1 MRYCGCNIVLHS
13 VVAVSDEDEVPLISD
28 SSDWAS
34 LFRPEEPAI
43 VDPNQAPTEAA
54 PSTPALEE
62 GETPSLPVTPHL
74 EPDQGALPPG
84 NEAVGI
90 ATRVEG
96 KDVVTQTPPL
106 LSRLIQGY
114 LDHTG
119 IEACPYHQ
127 MDHGV
132 RDPHCDHCKRALGPL
147 YHHKIVGNRHLPVFT
162 FDFSGPHPR
171 KVNMAQYL
179 LVAVW
184 SLGHMRLLWAF
195 GVESRQASV
204 VLPCLQSCFEDLRA
218 LTGGSRPPILRLH
231 SDKASEFLSP
241 PIRAYLSQQGVRQT
255 VNSGYDPQANGL
267 AERWI
272 GIVKVRAT
280 ALLADVR
287 LPPEYWSYA
296 CRWVA
301 YVHTH
306 RVTEIPINKTLP
318 HFGDVV
324 VMHQAFKKPPSFENR
339 GSTGVCLG
347 HDTRISGGVL
357 VVSVINGELK
367 EVCTAK
373 VRKLGERVG
382 QAWRLHVHPQDATR
396 AAYVNRKGEVKWNL
410 QDLDVPT
417 VEQCVKEDALEVQDI
432 RELGLGW
439 AWFVNDLR
447 TFLPAW
453 QDMEL
458 ATPSDEEPV
467 TQIAHDVPVE
477 LLPVHADATNVD
489 LELHTYERP
498 LAVTPFGAQEHVPD
512 WQDSHAMSAYV
523 PSSQLGRWVRT
534 DLGVRTFQGL
544 GKNAPLRTQVV
555 RRLTQD
561 AHTNQILESLPCDPH
576 LQVSLHRRCLP
587 GCSPQSSA
595 TRDIKT
601 TFVYR
606 LQPPWQIPRSSS
618 RELTPAP
625 FPSGGGGSLSLSPN
639 LSSPSLSLL
648 LRGPTFSQFTADGAS
663 TDSTFGTQTLLA
675 MRKFLDEMESHHQQ
689 GPPPSQITVEDT
701 KEELPECKGEVSA
714 EDLVCL
720 QGENSAQGGTSRAET
735 MKLAISAFRTL
746 LHGCE
751 EQWRYATQQDSES
764 GESEAEEVLCQQSS
778 HAMMA
783 KLVSED
789 DLKDGSPDPEPQRYL
804 CDDWIQPIK
813 VAKKPRTLT
822 ARETMKA
829 NAAKNCLI
837 LTLMS
842 LELGYGTIIERYQQA
857 RDAVVERYQHDRPEN
872 SPYLAS
878 EVLTDEEMLVRVDE
892 HAPIV
897 AATTLAPVSMPP
909 PTCLIKGKKKEALDQ
924 VHAVA
929 VKDNSLKMYHV
940 MSVKQSLRE
949 DLAECAY
956 QFSCRAADWTRSD
969 MQAVPM
975 QFEPLELHVVDALG
989 QQEVPDYFQ
998 QPAKAITEE
1007 VSVMKGPDAQEWIAA
1022 VLEEI
1027 ESFKRLGVYEEV
1039 PRSEATS
1046 TPLPARLI
1054 LVTKPNI
1061 HGGPARKKARIVICG
1076 NFQDVHP
1083 DEFTASKTPSYP
1095 ALRMALSIA
1104 SHMGWP
1110 VECWDVSTAFLYA
1123 RLFGDR
1129 DTDLGGNEI
1138 FMRPPKI
1145 LIDTEVVKDGVVWKI
1160 KKALYGLRTSPIAW
1174 ETERDNTL
1182 KSLQWVH
1189 DGVSYRL
1196 LPCQGSPCLWTVV
1209 PIREGEDPCIKSSGE
1224 DLTRGV
1230 VITYVDDLLLTGFQ
1244 CHIDALT
1251 KALLAKYVMKRSG
1264 ILPVGTPGMEKLDG
1278 IDFLGAR
1285 ITRDADG
1292 TIWCDQSKYILHC
1305 IRENGFINQDGDVIL
1320 TRATSPPTV
1329 DEKLGEE
1336 EGTVREKNS
1345 ALTQCRKYIGQMMW
1359 LTTRTRPDIAAC
1371 LGILAS
1377 LMVRRPKEVKNHLVG
1392 LWRYLWTTKDH
1403 AMCTLP
1409 SPNAARKLVGD
1420 NRHDDMPPSA
1430 RDGPLSSSSPL
1441 VVQAYCDASFAPG
1454 GGRSRTGI
1462 LVLLV
1467 DQSTNRA
1474 SALLWQSRRQT
1485 LTAVSAPEAEVVALS
1500 EALMPAI
1507 IVHESCRDVG
1517 LEVGPSPEIRFI
1529 VKTDSQVALTQ
1540 LRNESVTTRSRPF
1553 ANKFSYA
1560 RDMCYGT
1567 SMHPASVKAVFEPG
1581 KSQKA
1586 DGLTKVLSGAL
1597 MKSFVSDLGLA
1608 PLIH

>member
-1 MRYCGCNIVLHS
+1 M
-13 VVAVSDEDEVPLISD
+13 
-28 SSDWAS
+28 
-34 LFRPEEPAI
+34 
-43 VDPNQAPTEAA
+43 
-54 PSTPALEE
+54 
-62 GETPSLPVTPHL
+62 
-74 EPDQGALPPG
+74 
-84 NEAVGI
+84 
-90 ATRVEG
+90 
-96 KDVVTQTPPL
+96 
-106 LSRLIQGY
+106 
-114 LDHTG
+114 
-119 IEACPYHQ
+119 
-127 MDHGV
+127 
-132 RDPHCDHCKRALGPL
+132 
-147 YHHKIVGNRHLPVFT
+147 
-162 FDFSGPHPR
+162 
-171 KVNMAQYL
+171 
-179 LVAVW
+179 
-184 SLGHMRLLWAF
+184 
-195 GVESRQASV
+195 
-204 VLPCLQSCFEDLRA
+204 
-218 LTGGSRPPILRLH
+218 
-231 SDKASEFLSP
+231 
-241 PIRAYLSQQGVRQT
+241 
-255 VNSGYDPQANGL
+255 
-267 AERWI
+267 
-272 GIVKVRAT
+272 
-280 ALLADVR
+280 
-287 LPPEYWSYA
+287 
-296 CRWVA
+296 
-301 YVHTH
+301 
-306 RVTEIPINKTLP
+306 
-318 HFGDVV
+318 
-324 VMHQAFKKPPSFENR
+324 
-339 GSTGVCLG
+339 
-347 HDTRISGGVL
+347 
-357 VVSVINGELK
+357 
-367 EVCTAK
+367 
-373 VRKLGERVG
+373 
-382 QAWRLHVHPQDATR
+382 
-396 AAYVNRKGEVKWNL
+396 
-410 QDLDVPT
+410 
-417 VEQCVKEDALEVQDI
+417 
-432 RELGLGW
+432 
-439 AWFVNDLR
+439 
-447 TFLPAW
+447 
-453 QDMEL
+453 
-458 ATPSDEEPV
+458 
-467 TQIAHDVPVE
+467 
-477 LLPVHADATNVD
+477 
-489 LELHTYERP
+489 
-498 LAVTPFGAQEHVPD
+498 
-512 WQDSHAMSAYV
+512 
-523 PSSQLGRWVRT
+523 
-534 DLGVRTFQGL
+534 
-544 GKNAPLRTQVV
+544 
-555 RRLTQD
+555 
-561 AHTNQILESLPCDPH
+561 
-576 LQVSLHRRCLP
+576 
-587 GCSPQSSA
+587 
-595 TRDIKT
+595 
-601 TFVYR
+601 
-606 LQPPWQIPRSSS
+606 
-618 RELTPAP
+618 
-625 FPSGGGGSLSLSPN
+625 
-639 LSSPSLSLL
+639 
-648 LRGPTFSQFTADGAS
+648 RGPTFSQFTADGAS

-675 MRKFLDEMESHHQQ
+675 MRKFLDEMDSHHQQ
-689 GPPPSQITVEDT
+689 GISPSQITVEDT

-714 EDLVCL
+714 KDLACL
-720 QGENSAQGGTSRAET
+720 QGENSVQGEISRAKA

-751 EQWRYATQQDSES
+751 EQWRYTIQQDSES
-764 GESEAEEVLCQQSS
+764 SESEAEEVLCQQSS

-789 DLKDGSPDPEPQRYL
+789 DLRDGSPDPEQQRYL

-842 LELGYGTIIERYQQA
+842 LELGYGTVIERYQQA
-857 RDAVVERYQHDRPEN
+857 RDAVVERYQHDRPEDIL
-872 SPYLAS
+872 YLPS
-878 EVLTDEEMLVRVDE
+878 EVLTDEEMLARVDD
-892 HAPIV
+892 HTPTV
-897 AATTLAPVSMPP
+897 AATTLAPASMPP
-909 PTCLIKGKKKEALDQ
+909 PTCLIKGKKKGALDQ

-969 MQAVPM
+969 MHAVPM

-1046 TPLPARLI
+1046 PPLPARLI

-1189 DGVSYRL
+1189 EGVSYRL

-1230 VITYVDDLLLTGFQ
+1230 VITYVDDLLFTGFQ

-1251 KALLAKYVMKRSG
+1251 QALLAKYVMKRSG

-1336 EGTVREKNS
+1336 EGTVGEKNS

-1392 LWRYLWTTKDH
+1392 LWRYLWTTKGH

-1409 SPNAARKLVGD
+1409 SPNAARKIVVD

-1517 LEVGPSPEIRFI
+1517 LEVGQSPEIRFVI
-1529 VKTDSQVALTQ
+1529 KTDSQVALTQ

-1553 ANKFSYA
+1553 ANKFNYA

-1581 KSQKA
+1581 KGQKA

>member
-1 MRYCGCNIVLHS
+1 
-13 VVAVSDEDEVPLISD
+13 
-28 SSDWAS
+28 
-34 LFRPEEPAI
+34 
-43 VDPNQAPTEAA
+43 
-54 PSTPALEE
+54 
-62 GETPSLPVTPHL
+62 
-74 EPDQGALPPG
+74 
-84 NEAVGI
+84 
-90 ATRVEG
+90 
-96 KDVVTQTPPL
+96 
-106 LSRLIQGY
+106 
-114 LDHTG
+114 
-119 IEACPYHQ
+119 
-127 MDHGV
+127 
-132 RDPHCDHCKRALGPL
+132 
-147 YHHKIVGNRHLPVFT
+147 
-162 FDFSGPHPR
+162 
-171 KVNMAQYL
+171 
-179 LVAVW
+179 
-184 SLGHMRLLWAF
+184 
-195 GVESRQASV
+195 
-204 VLPCLQSCFEDLRA
+204 
-218 LTGGSRPPILRLH
+218 
-231 SDKASEFLSP
+231 
-241 PIRAYLSQQGVRQT
+241 
-255 VNSGYDPQANGL
+255 
-267 AERWI
+267 
-272 GIVKVRAT
+272 
-280 ALLADVR
+280 
-287 LPPEYWSYA
+287 
-296 CRWVA
+296 
-301 YVHTH
+301 
-306 RVTEIPINKTLP
+306 
-318 HFGDVV
+318 
-324 VMHQAFKKPPSFENR
+324 
-339 GSTGVCLG
+339 
-347 HDTRISGGVL
+347 
-357 VVSVINGELK
+357 
-367 EVCTAK
+367 
-373 VRKLGERVG
+373 
-382 QAWRLHVHPQDATR
+382 
-396 AAYVNRKGEVKWNL
+396 
-410 QDLDVPT
+410 
-417 VEQCVKEDALEVQDI
+417 
-432 RELGLGW
+432 
-439 AWFVNDLR
+439 
-447 TFLPAW
+447 
-453 QDMEL
+453 
-458 ATPSDEEPV
+458 
-467 TQIAHDVPVE
+467 
-477 LLPVHADATNVD
+477 
-489 LELHTYERP
+489 
-498 LAVTPFGAQEHVPD
+498 
-512 WQDSHAMSAYV
+512 
-523 PSSQLGRWVRT
+523 
-534 DLGVRTFQGL
+534 
-544 GKNAPLRTQVV
+544 
-555 RRLTQD
+555 
-561 AHTNQILESLPCDPH
+561 
-576 LQVSLHRRCLP
+576 
-587 GCSPQSSA
+587 
-595 TRDIKT
+595 
-601 TFVYR
+601 
-606 LQPPWQIPRSSS
+606 
-618 RELTPAP
+618 
-625 FPSGGGGSLSLSPN
+625 
-639 LSSPSLSLL
+639 
-648 LRGPTFSQFTADGAS
+648 
-663 TDSTFGTQTLLA
+663 
-675 MRKFLDEMESHHQQ
+675 MRKFLDEMESYHQQ
-689 GPPPSQITVEDT
+689 GSPPSQITVEDA
-701 KEELPECKGEVSA
+701 KEELPESKGEVSA

-720 QGENSAQGGTSRAET
+720 QGENSAQGGISRAKA

-764 GESEAEEVLCQQSS
+764 GESEAEEVLCQRSS

-878 EVLTDEEMLVRVDE
+878 EVLTDEEMLARVDE
-892 HAPIV
+892 HAPRV
-897 AATTLAPVSMPP
+897 AATTLAPALMPP
-909 PTCLIKGKKKEALDQ
+909 PTCLIKGKRKEALDQ

-969 MQAVPM
+969 MHAVPM

-1244 CHIDALT
+1244 CHIDAIT

-1377 LMVRRPKEVKNHLVG
+1377 LMVRRPKEVKSHLVG
-1392 LWRYLWTTKDH
+1392 LWKYLWTTKDH

-1420 NRHDDMPPSA
+1420 TRHDDMPPSA

>member
-13 VVAVSDEDEVPLISD
+13 VVAVSDEDEVPFISD

-90 ATRVEG
+90 ATRIEG

-241 PIRAYLSQQGVRQT
+241 SIRTYLSQQGVRQT

-477 LLPVHADATNVD
+477 PLPVQADATNVD

-523 PSSQLGRWVRT
+523 PPSKLGRWVRT

-587 GCSPQSSA
+587 GCSPQSCA

-606 LQPPWQIPRSSS
+606 LQPPLQIPHSSS

-689 GPPPSQITVEDT
+689 GLPPSQITVEDT

-714 EDLVCL
+714 EPLVCL
-720 QGENSAQGGTSRAET
+720 QGENSAQGGVSRAKA

-764 GESEAEEVLCQQSS
+764 GESEAEEVLCQRSS
-778 HAMMA
+778 HVMMA

-878 EVLTDEEMLVRVDE
+878 EVLTDEEMLARVDDT
-892 HAPIV
+892 PIV
-897 AATTLAPVSMPP
+897 AATTLAPASMPP
-909 PTCLIKGKKKEALDQ
+909 PTCLIKGKRKEALDQ

-969 MQAVPM
+969 MHAVPM

-1039 PRSEATS
+1039 PKGEATS

-1189 DGVSYRL
+1189 DSVSYRL

-1377 LMVRRPKEVKNHLVG
+1377 LMVRRPKEVKSHLVG
-1392 LWRYLWTTKDH
+1392 LWKYLWTTKDH

-1420 NRHDDMPPSA
+1420 TRHDDMPPSA

>member
-1 MRYCGCNIVLHS
+1 M
-13 VVAVSDEDEVPLISD
+13 VAVSDDDEVPVISD
-28 SSDWAS
+28 SSSWAS
-34 LFRPEEPAI
+34 LYRPLEPTLA
-43 VDPNQAPTEAA
+43 DPNKAPTELA
-54 PSTPALEE
+54 PSTPVVEE
-62 GETPSLPVTPHL
+62 GETPSVPETPRLKPEDGAIPPV
-74 EPDQGALPPG
+74 DG
-84 NEAVGI
+84 AVGV
-90 ATRVEG
+90 ATRIEG
-96 KDVVTQTPPL
+96 KDIMTQTPPL

-114 LDHTG
+114 LDQTG
-119 IEACPYHQ
+119 IEECPYHQ

-179 LVAVW
+179 AVW

-195 GVESRQASV
+195 GVESRQTSV

-267 AERWI
+267 AERWG

-306 RVTEIPINKTLP
+306 RVTEIPINKALP

-324 VMHQAFKKPPSFENR
+324 VIHQAFKKPPSFENR

-347 HDTRISGGVL
+347 HDTRIAGGVL
-357 VVSVINGELK
+357 VVSVVNGEMK
-367 EVCTAK
+367 EVCSAK

-396 AAYVNRKGEVKWNL
+396 SAYVNRKGEVKWNL
-410 QDLDVPT
+410 QDLEVPT

-439 AWFVNDLR
+439 AWYVNDLHM
-447 TFLPAW
+447 FLPAW

-458 ATPSDEEPV
+458 ATPSAEEPL
-467 TQIAHDVPVE
+467 TQVAGDVPVE
-477 LLPVHADATNVD
+477 PLPVCAEATQLAMD
-489 LELHTYERP
+489 LHTYEQP

-512 WQDSHAMSAYV
+512 WHESLAMSVYV
-523 PSSQLGRWVRT
+523 PPSQLGRWVRT

-544 GKNAPLRTQVV
+544 GKNAPLRAQVV
-555 RRLTQD
+555 RRLTKD
-561 AHTNQILESLPCDPH
+561 AHTHQILESLPCDLH
-576 LQVSLHRRCLP
+576 LHVPLHRRCLP
-587 GCSPQSSA
+587 GCGHSLVLLETFRLHLSTVSIHRYCSPMSLHGSFLLPLFL
-595 TRDIKT
+595 R
-601 TFVYR
+601 
-606 LQPPWQIPRSSS
+606 
-618 RELTPAP
+618 
-625 FPSGGGGSLSLSPN
+625 GGGDLSLSSS
-639 LSSPSLSLL
+639 LSPPSLSLL
-648 LRGPTFSQFTADGAS
+648 LRDPTISQFSVEGTS
-663 TDSTFGTQTLLA
+663 QDSTFGTQTILA
-675 MRKFLDEMESHHQQ
+675 MRRFLDDAELHSCQRMTISSAA
-689 GPPPSQITVEDT
+689 SQATREVT
-701 KEELPECKGEVSA
+701 KEKGAEGKGEASA
-714 EDLVCL
+714 EEECRQNEATPEVL
-720 QGENSAQGGTSRAET
+720 R
-735 MKLAISAFRTL
+735 AFRTL
-746 LHGCE
+746 LHEYE
-751 EQWRYATQQDSES
+751 EQKCLVDQQESES
-764 GESEAEEVLCQQSS
+764 CGSEAEEAEEALDQESPYV
-778 HAMMA
+778 MMA
-783 KLVSED
+783 QWVLEED
-789 DLKDGSPDPEPQRYL
+789 GQEPTREPQRYL
-804 CDDWIQPIK
+804 CDDWIQP
-813 VAKKPRTLT
+813 VQVMRQPRTMT
-822 ARETMKA
+822 AKEKRKA
-829 NAAKNCLI
+829 NVVKNCLI
-837 LTLMS
+837 VTMMS
-842 LELGYGTIIERYQQA
+842 LEIGIGSVIERYRNA
-857 RDAVVERYQHDRPEN
+857 RDAVVERYQQGSPEN
-872 SPYLAS
+872 PTFLPS
-878 EVLTDEEMLVRVDE
+878 ELLTDDEMSARTTQPDE
-892 HAPIV
+892 AI
-897 AATTLAPVSMPP
+897 AISLAPASMPP
-909 PTCLIKGKKKEALDQ
+909 PTCLLKGKEAEALSQ

-929 VKDNSLKMYHV
+929 LKDPSLKMYHV
-940 MSVKQSLRE
+940 MSVKQTLRE

-956 QFSCRAADWTRSD
+956 QFSCRAADWSRSD
-969 MQAVPM
+969 MNAVPM
-975 QFEPLELHVVDALG
+975 QFEPLELHVIDALG

-998 QPAKAITEE
+998 QPAKAITED
-1007 VSVMKGPDAQEWIAA
+1007 VSVMKGPHAQEWIAA

-1039 PRSEATS
+1039 PKGQATS
-1046 TPLPARLI
+1046 PPLPARLI

-1095 ALRMALSIA
+1095 ALRMALSVA

-1138 FMRPPKI
+1138 YMRPPKV
-1145 LIDTEVVKDGVVWKI
+1145 LVETEVIAEGVVWKI

-1189 DGVSYRL
+1189 QDVTYRL
-1196 LPCQGSPCLWTVV
+1196 FPCQGSPCLWTVV
-1209 PIREGEDPCIKSSGE
+1209 PIRAGEDPSVKSSSE
-1224 DLTRGV
+1224 ELTRGV
-1230 VITYVDDLLLTGFQ
+1230 VITYVDDLLIIGFQ
-1244 CHIDALT
+1244 CHIDAIT
-1251 KALLAKYVMKRSG
+1251 KALLAKYVMKQSSS
-1264 ILPVGTPGMEKLDG
+1264 LPVGIPGMEKSDG

-1285 ITRDADG
+1285 ITRDSDG

-1305 IRENGFINQDGDVIL
+1305 IRENGFVNRDGDVVL
-1320 TRATSPPTV
+1320 TKVNAPPTI

-1336 EGTVREKNS
+1336 EGTVREKND

-1377 LMVRRPKEVKNHLVG
+1377 MMARRPKEVKNHLVC

-1409 SPNAARKLVGD
+1409 SPDAARKIMSD
-1420 NRHDDMPPSA
+1420 NRPEVKPSST
-1430 RDGPLSSSSPL
+1430 RDGPLSCSSPL
-1441 VVQAYCDASFAPG
+1441 AVQTYCDASFAPG
-1454 GGRSRTGI
+1454 GGRSRSGI

-1467 DQSTNRA
+1467 DQKTNRA

-1485 LTAVSAPEAEVVALS
+1485 LTALSAPEAEVVALS

-1507 IVHESCRDVG
+1507 IIHESCRTIG
-1517 LEVGPSPEIRFI
+1517 LEVGPSPDVLFV
-1529 VKTDSQVALTQ
+1529 VKTDSQVTLTQ

-1553 ANKFSYA
+1553 ANKFNYA

-1567 SMHPASVKAVFEPG
+1567 SVHPASVKAVFEPG
-1581 KSQKA
+1581 LSQKA

>member
-1 MRYCGCNIVLHS
+1 MHYCGCDILLHS
-13 VVAVSDEDEVPLISD
+13 VVAVSDDDEVPTISD
-28 SSDWAS
+28 SSRWAS
-34 LFRPEEPAI
+34 LYRPLEPTMA
-43 VDPNQAPTEAA
+43 DPNAAPTEVA

-62 GETPSLPVTPHL
+62 GETPSIPETPHL
-74 EPDQGALPPG
+74 EPDQGAIPPEG
-84 NEAVGI
+84 EVVGV
-90 ATRVEG
+90 ATRIAG
-96 KDVVTQTPPL
+96 KEVMTQTPPL

-114 LDHTG
+114 LDQTG

-195 GVESRQASV
+195 GVESRQTSV

-324 VMHQAFKKPPSFENR
+324 VIHQAFKKPPSFENR

-347 HDTRISGGVL
+347 HDTRIAGGVL

-367 EVCTAK
+367 EVCSAK

-410 QDLDVPT
+410 QDIEVPT

-458 ATPSDEEPV
+458 ATPAAEEPT
-467 TQIAHDVPVE
+467 TQIAPDVPVE
-477 LLPVHADATNVD
+477 PLPVHADATQLD
-489 LELHTYERP
+489 LDLHTYERP
-498 LAVTPFGAQEHVPD
+498 LAVTPFGAREHVPD

-523 PSSQLGRWVRT
+523 PPSQLGQWIRT

-544 GKNAPLRTQVV
+544 GKNAPLREQVV

-561 AHTNQILESLPCDPH
+561 AHTHQILESLPCELP
-576 LQVSLHRRCLP
+576 LQVPLHRRCLP
-587 GCSPQSSA
+587 GCSPQSCV

-606 LQPPWQIPRSSS
+606 LRPSLLLPSASI
-618 RELTPAP
+618 RELSPAP
-625 FPSGGGGSLSLSPN
+625 FPSGGGGSLSLSPF
-639 LSSPSLSLL
+639 LSSPSLSLF
-648 LRGPTFSQFTADGAS
+648 LRGPTFSQFSADGAS
-663 TDSTFGTQTLLA
+663 EDSTFGTQTILA
-675 MRKFLDEMESHHQQ
+675 MRKFLDDAESHSHQ
-689 GPPPSQITVEDT
+689 GSSTSLAE
-701 KEELPECKGEVSA
+701 KEGTNKGGAECKGEDSA
-714 EDLVCL
+714 KD
-720 QGENSAQGGTSRAET
+720 GSRRFEATKE
-735 MKLAISAFRTL
+735 AIDAFRTL
-746 LHGCE
+746 LRGCE

-764 GESEAEEVLCQQSS
+764 SEGEAEEALCQPLSQ
-778 HAMMA
+778 AMMTQLA
-783 KLVSED
+783 LEED
-789 DLKDGSPDPEPQRYL
+789 LEDGLSGQEPQRYL
-804 CDDWIQPIK
+804 CDGWIQPIK
-813 VAKKPRTLT
+813 VARKPKTLT
-822 ARETMKA
+822 AKETKKA
-829 NAAKNCLI
+829 NVAKNCLI
-837 LTLMS
+837 LTMMS
-842 LELGYGTIIERYQQA
+842 LELGYGSVIEHYQRA
-857 RDAVVERYQHDRPEN
+857 RDAVVERYQQDGSGN
-872 SPYLAS
+872 STYLAS
-878 EVLTDEEMLVRVDE
+878 ELLTDEEMLARTEDQPDE
-892 HAPIV
+892 AVTIS
-897 AATTLAPVSMPP
+897 LAPASMPP
-909 PTCLIKGKKKEALDQ
+909 PTCLLKGKRAEALNQ

-929 VKDNSLKMYHV
+929 LKDTSLKMYHV
-940 MSVKQSLRE
+940 MSVKQTLRE

-969 MQAVPM
+969 MHAVPM
-975 QFEPLELHVVDALG
+975 QFEPLELHVIDALG

-998 QPAKAITEE
+998 QPAKAITED
-1007 VSVMKGPDAQEWIAA
+1007 VSVMKGPHAQEWIAA

-1039 PRSEATS
+1039 PRGEATS
-1046 TPLPARLI
+1046 PPLPARLI

-1061 HGGPARKKARIVICG
+1061 HGGPARRKARIVICG

-1095 ALRMALSIA
+1095 ALRMALSVA

-1138 FMRPPKI
+1138 YMRPPKI
-1145 LIDTEVVKDGVVWKI
+1145 LIDTDVVKDGVVWKI

-1189 DGVSYRL
+1189 EDVTYRL

-1209 PIREGEDPCIKSSGE
+1209 PIRIGEDPTLKSSSE
-1224 DLTRGV
+1224 ELTRGV
-1230 VITYVDDLLLTGFQ
+1230 VITYVDDLLVTGFQ
-1244 CHIDALT
+1244 CHIDAII
-1251 KALLAKYVMKRSG
+1251 KALLDKYVMKRSG
-1264 ILPVGTPGMEKLDG
+1264 ILPVETPGIEKLDG

-1285 ITRDADG
+1285 ITRDGDG

-1305 IRENGFINQDGDVIL
+1305 VRENGFINKDGDVIL
-1320 TRATSPPTV
+1320 TKVTTPPTI

-1336 EGTVREKNS
+1336 EGTIREKND

-1377 LMVRRPKEVKNHLVG
+1377 LMVRRPKEVKNHLVC
-1392 LWRYLWTTKDH
+1392 LWKYLWTTKDH

-1409 SPNAARKLVGD
+1409 SPDAARKLVVD
-1420 NRHDDMPPSA
+1420 NRSEDMPPSA
-1430 RDGPLSSSSPL
+1430 RDGPLSCSSPL
-1441 VVQAYCDASFAPG
+1441 AVQTYCDASFAPG
-1454 GGRSRTGI
+1454 GGRSRSGI

-1467 DQSTNRA
+1467 DKFTNRA

-1485 LTAVSAPEAEVVALS
+1485 LTALSAPEAEVVALS

-1507 IVHESCRDVG
+1507 IIHESCRNIG
-1517 LEVGPSPEIRFI
+1517 LEVGPSPDVHFV

-1553 ANKFSYA
+1553 ANKFNYA

>member
-13 VVAVSDEDEVPLISD
+13 VVAVSDEDEVPFISD

-90 ATRVEG
+90 ATRIEG

-241 PIRAYLSQQGVRQT
+241 SIRAYLSQQGVRQT

-477 LLPVHADATNVD
+477 PLPVQADATNVD

-523 PSSQLGRWVRT
+523 PPSKLGRWVRT

-587 GCSPQSSA
+587 GCSPQSCA

-606 LQPPWQIPRSSS
+606 LQPPWQIPHSSS

-675 MRKFLDEMESHHQQ
+675 MRKFLDEMELHHQQ

-714 EDLVCL
+714 EPLVCL
-720 QGENSAQGGTSRAET
+720 QGENSAQGGASRAKA

-764 GESEAEEVLCQQSS
+764 GESEAEEVLCQRSS
-778 HAMMA
+778 HVMMA

-878 EVLTDEEMLVRVDE
+878 EVLTDEEMLARVDDT
-892 HAPIV
+892 PIV
-897 AATTLAPVSMPP
+897 AATTLAPASMPP
-909 PTCLIKGKKKEALDQ
+909 PTCLIKGKRKEALDQ

-969 MQAVPM
+969 MHAVPM

-1039 PRSEATS
+1039 PKGEATS

-1189 DGVSYRL
+1189 DSVSYRL

-1377 LMVRRPKEVKNHLVG
+1377 LMVRRPKEVKSHLVG
-1392 LWRYLWTTKDH
+1392 LWKYLWTTKDH

-1420 NRHDDMPPSA
+1420 TRHDDMPPSA

>member
-13 VVAVSDEDEVPLISD
+13 VVAVSDEDEVPFISD

-90 ATRVEG
+90 ATRIEG
-96 KDVVTQTPPL
+96 KDAVTQTPPL

-241 PIRAYLSQQGVRQT
+241 SIRAYLSQQGVRQT

-477 LLPVHADATNVD
+477 PLPVQADATNVD

-523 PSSQLGRWVRT
+523 PPSKLGRWVRT

-587 GCSPQSSA
+587 GCSPQSCA

-606 LQPPWQIPRSSS
+606 LQPPWQIPHSSS
-618 RELTPAP
+618 RELSPAP

-663 TDSTFGTQTLLA
+663 TDSTFETQTLLA
-675 MRKFLDEMESHHQQ
+675 MRKFLDEMELHHQQ

-714 EDLVCL
+714 EPLVCL
-720 QGENSAQGGTSRAET
+720 QGENPAQGGANRAKA

-751 EQWRYATQQDSES
+751 EQWRYATQQDSDS
-764 GESEAEEVLCQQSS
+764 GESEAEEVLCQRSS
-778 HAMMA
+778 HVMMA

-878 EVLTDEEMLVRVDE
+878 EVLTDEEMLARVDDT
-892 HAPIV
+892 PIV
-897 AATTLAPVSMPP
+897 AATTLAPASMPP
-909 PTCLIKGKKKEALDQ
+909 PTCLIKGKRKEALDQ

-969 MQAVPM
+969 MHAVPM

-1039 PRSEATS
+1039 PKGEATS

-1189 DGVSYRL
+1189 DSVSYRL

-1377 LMVRRPKEVKNHLVG
+1377 LMVRRPKEVKSHLVG
-1392 LWRYLWTTKDH
+1392 LWKYLWTTKDH

-1420 NRHDDMPPSA
+1420 TRHDDMPPSA